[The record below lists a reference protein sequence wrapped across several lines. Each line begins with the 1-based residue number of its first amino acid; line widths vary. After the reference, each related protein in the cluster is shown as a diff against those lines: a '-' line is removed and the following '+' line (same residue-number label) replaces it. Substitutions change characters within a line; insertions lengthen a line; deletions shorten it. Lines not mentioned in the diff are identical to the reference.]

1 MIDITLFRGLAGAVL
16 LLFLTGVCLGAPPM
30 DSSRYISVDEI
41 RTDMDAYC
49 LTVFEGTEIE
59 KFGLKVVSVI
69 RNQRPGRD
77 AILVMGT
84 DDRFKHVGPVR
95 GCSGSPVYIDGR
107 MAGAL
112 AASWTFA
119 QDPLYIVTPIESM
132 LAIATGGTSLS
143 SGEKVGTASKGSLS
157 SSIDFSKP
165 IKLVLPS
172 RSKPASFGSGSG
184 GFGSIG
190 PVVLATSLP
199 REVCSELGGLF
210 EPLGL
215 VPVAAGQSI
224 GATDGSQGGAGEF
237 APGSV
242 LTIPLVSGDISMA
255 VTGTVT
261 EVSGGKVYGF
271 GHSFLGF
278 GSTDLPMAAGK
289 IHTVVASMNSSM
301 KLGTPGPISGA
312 IRADEACGVMGE
324 IGAKAKI
331 IPLRISISHFNDSE
345 RRTYNC
351 FIANDRFYTPMLLSG
366 VVSGAGSMKSDLP
379 LEHTVRYKTVIK
391 VNGFEPIVFE
401 NISSG
406 RGFMELV
413 SEASGAVDLLMNNP
427 FGRVDI
433 AGLDFDVEILPDNI
447 RGGIYSVEL
456 SDSRVKGGQTV
467 VVDVVVQSYMSRKT
481 AHQLKLKIPEDLK
494 PGQYEIT
501 VGGGNAYEKFRRKL
515 QPYKFTARGF
525 GELMETIQILTTFPR
540 GRLYALMSLPASGV
554 TIQRIELPDLPQ
566 TKTLLMRDAKR
577 TITTMPYKRWIEQD
591 VYTGQIISGVKTV
604 KITVEKK

>member
-1 MIDITLFRGLAGAVL
+1 
-16 LLFLTGVCLGAPPM
+16 M

-59 KFGLKVVSVI
+59 KFGLKVLSVI

-107 MAGAL
+107 LAGAL

-119 QDPLYIVTPIESM
+119 QDPLYIATPIESM
-132 LAIATGGTSLS
+132 LTIATGGASLS
-143 SGEKVGTASKGSLS
+143 SGQKVAAASRGPLS

-172 RSKPASFGSGSG
+172 RTKPASLGNGG
-184 GFGSIG
+184 GFGATG

-215 VPVAAGQSI
+215 VPVAAGQPS
-224 GATDGSQGGAGEF
+224 AETAGSQGKAGEF

-261 EVSGGKVYGF
+261 EVSDGKVYGF

-278 GSTDLPMAAGK
+278 GAVDLPMATGK
-289 IHTVVASMNSSM
+289 IHTVVANMSSSM
-301 KLGTPGPISGA
+301 KLGTPGPIGGA
-312 IRADEACGVMGE
+312 IRADEATGVMGE
-324 IGAKAKI
+324 IGAKAKM
-331 IPLRISISHFNDSE
+331 IPLRISISHFNDTKK
-345 RRTYNC
+345 RTYNC
-351 FIANDRFYTPMLLSG
+351 FIASDRFYTPMLLMAA
-366 VVSGAGSMKSDLP
+366 VSGASGMKGVLP
-379 LEHTVRYKTVIK
+379 PEHTVRYKTVIK
-391 VNGFEPIVFE
+391 PDGFEPIVFE
-401 NISSG
+401 NVSSG
-406 RGFMELV
+406 SGLMELLT
-413 SEASGAVDLLMNNP
+413 EASGAVDLLMNNP

-433 AGLDFDVEILPDNI
+433 SGLDFDVEILPDNT

-456 SDSRVKGGQTV
+456 SDSSIRVGQTV
-467 VVDVVVQSYMSRKT
+467 TVDVVVQSYMSQRT
-481 AHQLKLKIPEDLK
+481 GYQLKLKIPEDLK
-494 PGQYEIT
+494 PGQYELT
-501 VGGGNAYEKFRRKL
+501 VGGGSAYEKFRRKL
-515 QPYKFTARGF
+515 QPYKFTARSF
-525 GELMETIQILTTFPR
+525 GELMETIQTITTFPR
-540 GRLYALMSLPASGV
+540 DRLYVLMSLPASGV
-554 TIQRIELPDLPQ
+554 TIQRVELPDLPQ

-577 TITTMPYKRWIEQD
+577 TITTMPYQRWIEKD
-591 VYTGQIISGVKTV
+591 VHTGQVISGVKTV